1 MQQTEKSA
9 LALKDIRRQQIL
21 IVGKG
26 GEGVV
31 LIGEL
36 LGLAA
41 TLDGKFASQRSTY
54 GASQRGETLFSEI
67 IVSNK
72 PVQFPFVESPTLFI
86 AMSPQGF
93 EAYSNRIKD
102 TKNTEIFID
111 STYDY
116 DLGDLDTKGKVNKVP
131 ARQLAIDNKI
141 PMASN
146 MIMLSNFIK
155 KTSLLSKDSLK
166 QALVNKI
173 SDKLLKQNQKA
184 FELGYKI

>member
-1 MQQTEKSA
+1 MPQLEQSA
-9 LALKDIRRQQIL
+9 PASKDIHRQQIL

-54 GASQRGETLFSEI
+54 GASQRGETLYSEI
-67 IVSNK
+67 IISDE
-72 PVQFPFVESPTLFI
+72 PVQFPFVESPTVFI
-86 AMSPQGF
+86 AMSQQGF
-93 EAYSNRIKD
+93 EAYSSRIKD
-102 TKNTEIFID
+102 TQNTKIFID

-116 DLGDLDTKGKVNKVP
+116 NLGELEKESKINKVP

-141 PMASN
+141 PLTTN
-146 MIMLSNFIK
+146 IIILSNFIK
-155 KTSLLSKDSLK
+155 KTNLISKDSLK

-173 SDKLLKQNQKA
+173 SDKLLKQNQEA